1 MEATTKKA
9 EQRHREN
16 QMARRGRQEW
26 PLDQLDLERWS
37 SLVEHRHLWDASRD
51 NIWVDYG
58 GDSC

>member
-1 MEATTKKA
+1 
-9 EQRHREN
+9 
-16 QMARRGRQEW
+16 MARRGRQEW